1 MTFDVL
7 LIYVDD
13 ILLTS
18 NSVNFINHLKHLL
31 DAELVESK
39 EVYTL
44 EILQDTRML
53 GAKPAKTPME
63 QNLRLS
69 KFEGKLIADPT

>member
-1 MTFDVL
+1 L
-7 LIYVDD
+7 
-13 ILLTS
+13 
-18 NSVNFINHLKHLL
+18 NQRK
-31 DAELVESK
+31 
-39 EVYTL
+39 YTL

-69 KFEGKLIADPT
+69 KFDGKLIADPTQYKRLIGRLMYLTMTRPDITYAGIT